1 MSIEYSFKIRQTD
14 KAKIGDLP
22 GVITHVHFD
31 YMGESVDGKIARC
44 EGVLP
49 FQVKEHVFDTPD
61 GPKTL
66 PSVLDPNNFIPE
78 PTEELLVSWLEQNVP
93 AGVLADFRSYISE
106 RIAQMES

>member
-1 MSIEYSFKIRQTD
+1 MSIEYSLKIRQTD

-31 YMGESVDGKIARC
+31 YVGESADGKIVRC
-44 EGVLP
+44 ESVLP
-49 FQVKEHVFDTPD
+49 FQVKELIFETAD

-66 PSVLDPNNFIPE
+66 PSVLDPDNFTPE
-78 PTEELLVSWLEQNVP
+78 PTEGLLVSWLEQNVP
-93 AGVLADFRSYISE
+93 AETLSKFRSYISE